1 VNVLDKILDR
11 KRVEVSRARAAV
23 SFKEIKKRIRDLPPP
38 RAFSSALRGAG
49 LSVIAEIKKA
59 SPSKGVLAND
69 FDPVRLA
76 RDFAEGGASALSVLT
91 DEEFFQ
97 GQKSYIQQVKSTVGI
112 PILRKDFIIDEYQV
126 YESRSIGAD
135 AILLIVRAMSQET
148 LRVLSDCAQSL
159 GLSVLTEVHDEMDVQ
174 RANQLGAEIVGINNR
189 DLSSF
194 DVSLQRSLDLRPMLR
209 PTAIAVSESGI
220 STRADVARL
229 REAKFNA
236 ILVGESLMKSD
247 NRIAALQG
255 LLRE

>member
-1 VNVLDKILDR
+1 MNVLDKILDR